1 MKKIIVVDDSPTF
14 LMHTGLLLKRLN
26 FKVIPAE
33 NGVEFFR
40 FLKFGRPDAVLLD
53 VEMR

>member
-14 LMHTGLLLKRLN
+14 LMYTDLLLKRLN

-33 NGVEFFR
+33 DGVDFFR
-40 FLKFGRPDAVLLD
+40 LLKFGQA
-53 VEMR
+53 